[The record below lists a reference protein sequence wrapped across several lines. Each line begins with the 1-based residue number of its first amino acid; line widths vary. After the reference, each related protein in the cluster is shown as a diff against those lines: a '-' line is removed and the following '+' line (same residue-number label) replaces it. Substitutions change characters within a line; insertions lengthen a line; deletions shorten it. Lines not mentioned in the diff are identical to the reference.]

1 MTGSP
6 SWPGPIPTP
15 EPPPATAPVRRLHP
29 AAIAIYSASALG
41 NLALPLAVILGTSV
55 LGGGLD
61 FGDFVRTIG
70 WGAAGLVAAV
80 VMGYVRWSTTEYW
93 ISPAGIS
100 HHTGLLSKK
109 DTNVPFDRIQA
120 LDVQQGVL
128 QRWFGVQR
136 VDVQT
141 GAGGKG
147 GEISLPA
154 LLPDAVAELRGLRPS
169 VVTEEA
175 DGVSRSLTPRELV
188 AAAFT
193 AGQLGIVI
201 PVLAV
206 LGQAAGQVAEEEGGR
221 NAVQLVPDTV
231 TGWVLIAVGLLVLA
245 WVLSTL
251 GAFVAFAGFTVTRG
265 DDRLRIKRGLVQRRE
280 ATVPLHRIRA
290 VRVIEGVFRRPFG
303 LCSLSVEVTGY
314 AEEASAARTLFPL
327 VRVRD
332 VHAFLEE
339 ILPEFGESS
348 PSGLASAVGNSLTL
362 APAGPADDGEH
373 SPGAFAVGNSLTH
386 APTGPANPF
395 GLERPPAR
403 AARRYVAP
411 PVLGA
416 LLLVAAG
423 WFFAGPWAL
432 FALLLAPYGWA
443 RWRAAG
449 WHFADG
455 RLAVRTLRIARTTIL
470 APARYRESHTWAQN
484 VFQRRASLADLEV
497 AFGKRT
503 TARIRHLDAATA
515 QAAWQAL

>member
-6 SWPGPIPTP
+6 SWPEPTPTP

-29 AAIAIYSASALG
+29 AAIAVYSASAAG
-41 NLALPLAVILGTSV
+41 NLALPLAVVLGMSV
-55 LGGGLD
+55 LGNGLD
-61 FGDFVRTIG
+61 LMDLMRTLG
-70 WGAAGLVAAV
+70 YGVVGLVVAV
-80 VMGYVRWSTTEYW
+80 IIGYVRWSTTRYW
-93 ISPAGIS
+93 ISAAGIS
-100 HHTGLLSKK
+100 HHTGLVSQK

-154 LLPDAVAELRGLRPS
+154 LLPDAVAELRGLKPS
-169 VVTEEA
+169 AVAEEA
-175 DGVSRSLTPRELV
+175 DGVSRALTRRELV
-188 AAAFT
+188 EAAFT
-193 AGQLGIVI
+193 AGQLGIVL

-206 LGQAAGQVAEEEGGR
+206 IGQAAGQVAEEEGSR
-221 NAVQLVPDTV
+221 NAVQLIPDTAG
-231 TGWVLIAVGLLVLA
+231 GWVLIGVALLVLA

-251 GAFVAFAGFTVTRG
+251 GAFIAFAGFTVTRG
-265 DDRLRIKRGLVQRRE
+265 EDRLRIRRGLLQRSE
-280 ATVPLHRIRA
+280 ATVPLHRVRA
-290 VRVIEGVFRRPFG
+290 VRVVEGVFRRPFG
-303 LCSLSVEVTGY
+303 LCALSIEVTGY

-327 VRVRD
+327 VRVGE
-332 VHAFLEE
+332 VQEFLDEF
-339 ILPEFGESS
+339 LPEM
-348 PSGLASAVGNSLTL
+348 AAVGHGERPEG
-362 APAGPADDGEH
+362 AVPARDRRTRSA
-373 SPGAFAVGNSLTH
+373 GAVVALD
-386 APTGPANPF
+386 
-395 GLERPPAR
+395 RPPAR
-403 AARRYVAP
+403 AARRYIAP

-416 LLLVAAG
+416 LVLVVAG
-423 WFFAGPWAL
+423 WFFVGPWAL
-432 FALLLAPYGWA
+432 LALLFAPYGWA

-449 WHFADG
+449 WRFEDG
-455 RLAVRTLRIARTTIL
+455 RLAVRTLRIARTTVL

-484 VFQRRASLADLEV
+484 VFQRRAHLADLEV